1 MMEVM
6 GHVCA
11 RRETWK
17 LFERGVSALD
27 LYQVGQFYFLPLRRM
42 AMQGMVKVEDESMGL
57 WTDVEWSTDI
67 FLEPKEV

>member
-1 MMEVM
+1 MCVLDERL
-6 GHVCA
+6 GSCLSAGYQHWIY
-11 RRETWK
+11 TK
-17 LFERGVSALD
+17 LVN
-27 LYQVGQFYFLPLRRM
+27 FYFLPLRRM